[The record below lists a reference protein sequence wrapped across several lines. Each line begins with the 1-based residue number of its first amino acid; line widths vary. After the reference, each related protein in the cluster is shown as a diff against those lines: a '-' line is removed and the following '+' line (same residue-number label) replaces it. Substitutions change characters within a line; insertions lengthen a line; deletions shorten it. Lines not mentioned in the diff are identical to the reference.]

1 MCWFRY
7 EPQFVHSVLEDNL
20 KGTSGSLKAEGL
32 GDEMFK
38 PVIITT
44 SRRVGVIGPWPNKKQ
59 FKASDQK

>member
-7 EPQFVHSVLEDNL
+7 APQFVYSILEDNL
-20 KGTSGSLKAEGL
+20 KGISVSLKGEGQ

-38 PVIITT
+38 PVIIIT
-44 SRRVGVIGPWPNKKQ
+44 SWRVGVIGPWPNKKQ